1 MQPCPG
7 LPEAVEEGRLGTPE
21 TRALIEKYVR
31 PLLKRGADTLVLGCT
46 HYPVLRPLISSVAGP
61 GVTLIDTGAAV
72 ARRAAALFDVRESDG
87 SSTSVADLTLFSTG
101 DVDAFR
107 RGACAI
113 LGDSAVVSPPEKLIW
128 KNGELTAYG
137 TS

>member
-1 MQPCPG
+1 
-7 LPEAVEEGRLGTPE
+7 
-21 TRALIEKYVR
+21 
-31 PLLKRGADTLVLGCT
+31 
-46 HYPVLRPLISSVAGP
+46 
-61 GVTLIDTGAAV
+61 VTLIDTGAAV
-72 ARRAAALFDVRESDG
+72 ARRAAALFDARESDEQ
-87 SSTSVADLTLFSTG
+87 VVPAVNLTLFTTG

-128 KNGELTAYG
+128 KNGELTAYD